1 MYAMFVIFTNGLQIL
16 GFQHSDVYEFY
27 RVYLTKRKKVPNK
40 IPIKVNKIKEN
51 KQLQPVSELPPH

>member
-1 MYAMFVIFTNGLQIL
+1 MNFTL
-16 GFQHSDVYEFY
+16 YT
-27 RVYLTKRKKVPNK
+27 LTKRKKVPNK